1 MVFMS
6 ISRRSFVKK
15 AIGTAAGLAAVNVEI
30 VFAGDAERAKEE
42 SVGKEKSKEKSDGKF
57 KAMAVQ
63 FCGKVGQ
70 WEENLRGIANW
81 SQKAA
86 AKDCDLVLFPELA
99 ITGYTSKKE
108 LVAKTAQTVPGPAT
122 DKLLE
127 MAKAND
133 LAISAGITEKAK
145 GKYHI
150 TQVTALPD
158 GNLHVYR
165 KRFGGEPNFTWG
177 EPVEPFSFRGLK
189 IGVVICMDARIYEL
203 YREYAYAGTNLI
215 LKPNSAWQ
223 GPWLDG
229 DPETAKRAEADRKV
243 MEVGWESDSYFA
255 ATNGMA
261 MICCNT
267 VGDTGNS
274 VYPGGCWYSDGGF
287 GVKESIKLE
296 SRKDKL
302 AEQGLIGQFDIA
314 KFKEV
319 LKDIQGDLDRARYYY
334 DD

>member
-1 MVFMS
+1 
-6 ISRRSFVKK
+6 
-15 AIGTAAGLAAVNVEI
+15 
-30 VFAGDAERAKEE
+30 
-42 SVGKEKSKEKSDGKF
+42 
-57 KAMAVQ
+57 MAQV
-63 FCGKVGQ
+63 
-70 WEENLRGIANW
+70 
-81 SQKAA
+81 
-86 AKDCDLVLFPELA
+86 
-99 ITGYTSKKE
+99 Y
-108 LVAKTAQTVPGPAT
+108 
-122 DKLLE
+122 
-127 MAKAND
+127 D
-133 LAISAGITEKAK
+133 LAISAGITEKAE
-145 GKYHI
+145 GKYYI

-158 GNLHVYR
+158 GGLHVYR

-177 EPVEPFSFRGLK
+177 EPVQPFSFRGLK

-229 DPETAKRAEADRKV
+229 SPETAKKAQEHRRV

-267 VGDTGNS
+267 VGDTGSS

-287 GVKESIKLE
+287 GVKEMIKLE

-302 AEQGLIGQFDIA
+302 AEQGLVGQFDIA
-314 KFKEV
+314 RFKEV
-319 LKDIQGDLDRARYYY
+319 PEDIQGDLDRARYYY